1 MKKPS
6 FEHDGYGY
14 LIKYARKQK
23 GKPFCSEDVT
33 LSAIDAG
40 IAPSDL
46 RVWGK
51 LFAQAARD
59 GFIRRSNVAFRRAM
73 GNGTLTLG
81 WVQA

>member
-14 LIKYARKQK
+14 LIRYARKQK
-23 GKPFCSEDVT
+23 GKPFCAEDVT

-40 IAPSDL
+40 IAPANL
-46 RVWGK
+46 KNWGRM
-51 LFAQAARD
+51 FQQAAKD
-59 GFIRRSNVAFRRAM
+59 GYIRRSNVAFRRQL

-81 WVQA
+81 WVGA